1 MHRYQR
7 DIVDGFANNRALQ
20 AEARLIRRQYMTNA
34 RKASGHDRAF
44 WIKWAR
50 HTNRTLLS
58 FKDSGRKWEALLQS
72 EFPGPQI
79 APADL
84 AAWLQTEPAGPQSA
98 PASPE
103 ACEAPEGRPPQK
115 AVSEASPAVLGVGS
129 IFLHK
134 ERRNLMGLPLRCHVT
149 QVDGERVRYRAMDV
163 PADGDWS
170 GCFEVSSTGWF
181 VKEVVRG

>member
-1 MHRYQR
+1 VHRYQR
-7 DIVDGFANNRALQ
+7 DIVDGFANNKALQ

-34 RKASGHDRAF
+34 RKAAGHDRAF

-72 EFPGPQI
+72 EFS
-79 APADL
+79 
-84 AAWLQTEPAGPQSA
+84 GPQSA
-98 PASPE
+98 PASPK

-115 AVSEASPAVLGVGS
+115 AVSEASLEALSVGS

-134 ERRNLMGLPLRCHVT
+134 ERQNLMGLPLRCHVT
-149 QVDGERVRYRAMDV
+149 QVDGEWVRYSAMDV
-163 PADGDWS
+163 PADGQWHGYFTPRDAVWS
-170 GCFEVSSTGWF
+170 

>member
-7 DIVDGFANNRALQ
+7 DIVDGLANNRALQ

-50 HTNRTLLS
+50 HTNRSLLS

-72 EFPGPQI
+72 EFP
-79 APADL
+79 
-84 AAWLQTEPAGPQSA
+84 GPQSA

>member
-1 MHRYQR
+1 VHRYQR
-7 DIVDGFANNRALQ
+7 DIVDGFANNKALQ

-34 RKASGHDRAF
+34 RKAAGHDRAF

-72 EFPGPQI
+72 EFS
-79 APADL
+79 
-84 AAWLQTEPAGPQSA
+84 GPQSA
-98 PASPE
+98 PASPK

-115 AVSEASPAVLGVGS
+115 AVSEASLEALSVGS

-134 ERRNLMGLPLRCHVT
+134 ERQNLMGLPLRCLVT
-149 QVDGERVRYRAMDV
+149 KRDGQWIRYRAMDV
-163 PADGDWS
+163 PGDGVW
-170 GCFEVSSTGWF
+170 ESSFPLSEGSWR